1 MCTLLLVGCS
11 TQATQAQPHVAG
23 RHPMLEACLAHGGC
37 APRVVQALL
46 LRYTQRAPPPPRS
59 PLYAPPPPGGLRTS
73 LLAPVAYAASLFM
86 ASGAPPKAS
95 PAPLADAAALLLL
108 ALVHAAAP
116 GAGGNAFRSALCDA
130 SDALESAAPDAAPA
144 DPERAQGAS
153 GEASVPF
160 NALADTLCAGLA
172 RRCDVSALLLYT
184 CLHGSAAFRD
194 TLLSRPDPAP
204 LLLPLLARLY
214 DASSPGRAGASS
226 GNAYLLV
233 IVVLILTQDA
243 AFHAAAH
250 AAVVPTVPWYRERVL
265 RRVSCGSL
273 LVLVLCRCVAG
284 ALGAAEGGDVYLHTN
299 CLAALANS
307 APHLAGLAPAA
318 AQRLVSLFNS
328 LARRA
333 ARLAAQRSPEADV
346 FADLARL
353 LLEVLNAALT
363 HAAARNPELVYALL
377 QRPEVFTPWR
387 DDARLGDL
395 ATNVCA
401 VIDWFTARLDDDADA
416 GERAAGA
423 AAPSAGAHAVDP
435 DDPEAGLPARS
446 SAATTPTPP
455 RLWHAA
461 AALELVRGHARDW
474 RPDGLRLFE
483 QLRFTYEEEASSEEF
498 FVPHVWSLV
507 VAAATP
513 AAWHTPALALLAD
526 GAAAGDDER

>member
-23 RHPMLEACLAHGGC
+23 RHPVLEACLAHGGA

-130 SDALESAAPDAAPA
+130 SDAFESAPDAAPA
-144 DPERAQGAS
+144 DPERAQGVS
-153 GEASVPF
+153 GEALVPF
-160 NALADTLCAGLA
+160 NALADALCAGLA

-226 GNAYLLV
+226 GGAYLLV

-284 ALGAAEGGDVYLHTN
+284 ALGAPAGGDVYLHTN

-333 ARLAAQRSPEADV
+333 ARLARQRSPEADV

-423 AAPSAGAHAVDP
+423 AVPGAAHAVDP
-435 DDPEAGLPARS
+435 DDPEAGLPRS
-446 SAATTPTPP
+446 SATATPTPP

-483 QLRFTYEEEASSEEF
+483 QLRFTYEEEAASEEF

-513 AAWHTPALALLAD
+513 AAWHTPALLLLAD
-526 GAAAGDDER
+526 GAADDDAPR